1 MTRQEQSLGALV
13 VTLSASYGAGGSVVG
28 PALAERLGLPFYDRL
43 LHGPETHDPEHIL
56 ERLTEEERK
65 QRPPGSVVS
74 NLGHMS
80 SVFGFSTQ
88 AAADLDPRPRLRD
101 EVAANV
107 RGIAHRPEGGVILG
121 RSAAAV
127 LGKTGTAF
135 HVRLD
140 GPADRR
146 LAQGMRIE
154 GISEDVARAHQ
165 TDADRAWTTFTKR
178 VFGRDPTDGQ
188 LYHLMVDSTV
198 VPLPA
203 CVSLIADAASAAML
217 AAAADA

>member
-13 VTLSASYGAGGSVVG
+13 VTVSASYGAGGSVVA
-28 PALAERLGLPFYDRL
+28 PALAERLGVPFYDRL
-43 LHGPETHDPEHIL
+43 LHGPETHDPEHIR
-56 ERLTEEERK
+56 ERLSEEERK
-65 QRPPGSVVS
+65 QRAPGTVVS

-80 SVFGFSTQ
+80 SLFGFSTQ
-88 AAADLDPRPRLRD
+88 AAADLDPRLRLRA

-107 RGIAHRPEGGVILG
+107 KGIAGRPGGGVILG

-127 LGKTGTAF
+127 LGKGATAF

-146 LAQGMRIE
+146 LAQGMAIE
-154 GISEDVARAHQ
+154 GVSVDIARAHQ
-165 TDADRAWTTFTKR
+165 ADADRAWTTFTKR
-178 VFGRDPTDGQ
+178 VFGRDPTDGE
-188 LYHLMVDSTV
+188 LYHLVVDSTV

-203 CVSLIADAASAAML
+203 CVSLITDAAAAAML
-217 AAAADA
+217 TAAADA